1 MALPAVAL
9 TALLDVLLVTNAFAL
24 AVAQAP
30 SGCLCVTP
38 RIDAP
43 SAYEVTDLPDAPMV
57 TIDAEGHVEVDGQR
71 VEAPSS
77 TSGGSDP
84 LPELTA
90 LLGAQR
96 DLARQLQPDRALQR
110 GVVLNFDKDTPAH
123 LVKLVVSAAARAGYA
138 GLSFMV
144 KRRFDEPYTGSD
156 AVLRLRDKLRDG
168 PGRRVW

>member
-57 TIDAEGHVEVDGQR
+57 TIDAEGRVEVDGQR
-71 VEAPSS
+71 VAAPTSS
-77 TSGGSDP
+77 TEDP
-84 LPELTA
+84 IPDLTTLLRARRDYARA
-90 LLGAQR
+90 LN
-96 DLARQLQPDRALQR
+96 PDRPPIHA
-110 GVVLNFDKDTPAH
+110 VVLNFDTETPAY
-123 LVKLVVSAAARAGYA
+123 LVKAVTSAAARAGYA
-138 GLSFMV
+138 DLSFMV

-156 AVLRLRDKLRDG
+156 AVLRLRNKLRDG